1 MLAEINHMQ
10 KPIER
15 TIKTDHMIK
24 TDGRLV
30 RNRLAKPCMVVVR
43 AELRQACLILV
54 AVFCL
59 KPTVD

>member
-1 MLAEINHMQ
+1 MQ